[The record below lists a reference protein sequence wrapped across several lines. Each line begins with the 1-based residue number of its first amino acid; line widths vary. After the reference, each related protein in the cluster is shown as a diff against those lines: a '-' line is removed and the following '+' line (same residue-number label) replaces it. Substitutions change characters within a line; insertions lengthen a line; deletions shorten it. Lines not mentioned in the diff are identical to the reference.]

1 MRESGCSGDGQLNLL
16 NLEADCCQKSEQVVA
31 WKINETPRE
40 RERERLIYFLGY
52 PLTDGVTL
60 VYATKEKIKTLRVE
74 LLALWRS

>member
-40 RERERLIYFLGY
+40 RLIYFLGY
-52 PLTDGVTL
+52 PLTDDVTL
-60 VYATKEKIKTLRVE
+60 VYATKEKIKTPRVE